1 MKKLLLACALGA
13 AFTSAA
19 QAADVQLYGV
29 ADVGLRY
36 SHVEKTNSPDADK
49 LEMMTGQ
56 NAGSRFGLKG
66 TEKLADDLTV
76 GFQLEGQYNVDDG
89 ALKNSKF
96 FHRQASLY
104 VTGAFGRV
112 EFGRM
117 GTLSSAAGTYD
128 LFYGT
133 GDAFDGGDGLITGVL
148 SYETRRD
155 NTITYQTPTVAGLT
169 GFVQY
174 SFGAGSEEA
183 QIGANERYMGAG
195 LRWQAGALT
204 VAATAETVHWAKDG
218 LTTKQTKPVDDKQVY
233 GLAANYDFGVTRV
246 FTGMQYAKGADNFGN
261 DWSGSGLEGFGLQ
274 AGAVTPVAGG
284 YLTVAAGWATGE
296 HAADKEAAKDYDLDA
311 WSLSTRFVMPLSKT
325 FSVYAGAG
333 FQELKQDMVSGT
345 DVTTRTTQVYAGLT
359 KKF

>member
-13 AFTSAA
+13 AFSTTA

-36 SHVEKTNSPDADK
+36 GHVESTGKQDVDK
-49 LEMMTGQ
+49 LEMMSGH
-56 NAGSRFGLKG
+56 NAGSRFGFRG
-66 TEKLADDLTV
+66 TEKLAGDLTV
-76 GFQLEGQYNVDDG
+76 GFQLEGQYGVDDG

-104 VTGAFGRV
+104 VAGAFGRV

-133 GDAFDGGDGLITGVL
+133 GDAFDGGDGLVPGVL
-148 SYETRRD
+148 SYEARRD
-155 NTITYQTPTVAGLT
+155 NTVSYQTPTVAGLT
-169 GFVQY
+169 GFLQY
-174 SFGAGSEEA
+174 SFGAGTEEA
-183 QIGANERYMGAG
+183 QAGANERYMGAG

-204 VAATAETVHWAKDG
+204 VAATAETVHWGKDG
-218 LTTKQTKPVDDKQVY
+218 VTAGQTKPIDDKQVY
-233 GLAANYDFGVTRV
+233 GLAANYDFGVTRI
-246 FTGMQYAKGADNFGN
+246 FAGMQYAKGADNFGN
-261 DWSGSGLEGFGLQ
+261 DWSGSGLEGFGIQ
-274 AGAVTPVAGG
+274 AGAVTPLAGG
-284 YLTVAAGWATGE
+284 ALTVAAGWASGE
-296 HAADKEAAKDYDLDA
+296 HAPDKAAAKDYDLDA
-311 WSLSTRFVMPLSKT
+311 WSLSARFVKPLSKT

-333 FQELKQDMVSGT
+333 FQELRQDKASGT
-345 DVTTRTTQVYAGLT
+345 DLTTRTTQVYAGLT